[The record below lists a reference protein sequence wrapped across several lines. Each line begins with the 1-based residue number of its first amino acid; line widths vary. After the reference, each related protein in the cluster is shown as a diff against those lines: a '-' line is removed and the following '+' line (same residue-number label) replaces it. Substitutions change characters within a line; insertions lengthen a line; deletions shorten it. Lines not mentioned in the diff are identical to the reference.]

1 VSAALGIWVT
11 PKVSILTVV
20 VGGFFIFPLVQML
33 LRLSCRRASPSAL
46 TVIKENSFH
55 NLGMQV
61 AFVLPFSMLLL
72 VPVGLYDL
80 NLFFPALMVLLGPH
94 YLPFAT
100 LYGMRMFLI
109 PRGNPDRPLFLGN
122 VQPGR
127 MGRRPRPICLRLD
140 WPFHRKR
147 RIFAASTH

>member
-1 VSAALGIWVT
+1 VT
-11 PKVSILTVV
+11 
-20 VGGFFIFPLVQML
+20 
-33 LRLSCRRASPSAL
+33 
-46 TVIKENSFH
+46 KENSFH

-100 LYGMRMFLI
+100 LYGMRMFLL
-109 PRGNPDRPLFLGN
+109 PRGNSDRRGRPDRPLFLGN